1 MRTSETNREYNN
13 TQKMLIFFVNSKC
26 KWMRAWVWSCFVGA
40 SGVPQIT
47 TTACLAVF
55 FLHSHLH
62 SDRFTE
68 VQSDSEQGV
77 AAQNICMQPRG
88 INISRSFA
96 EHPTPPLFF
105 ITTSSTQWPRTQG
118 QDNIMQVHTVKKI
131 FPKRL
136 HVYVCYINVVNFV
149 SWIFI
154 S

>member
-26 KWMRAWVWSCFVGA
+26 KWMRAWVWSCFGGVG
-40 SGVPQIT
+40 GVPQIT

-96 EHPTPPLFF
+96 EHHSTPSLLHHLNSM
-105 ITTSSTQWPRTQG
+105 TSNAGSRQH
-118 QDNIMQVHTVKKI
+118 NASAHCKKNS
-131 FPKRL
+131 PQRP

-149 SWIFI
+149 SWII
-154 S
+154 LS